1 MEKVTVKTMDGK
13 EIVFPVHTL
22 KDGRKIAITSKHSF
36 KFSDGT
42 EFPGVPED
50 FPMDFLDAL
59 TVERE
64 FREIP
69 EALPNKATESVQ
81 IPTFDNLYILWQLSP
96 QADIVLV
103 SYIIISALKEM
114 KCRRTFWNVLA
125 MNSTPETARE
135 VPEKKI
141 VDIYNWAW

>member
-42 EFPGVPED
+42 EFRLPED
-50 FPMDFLDAL
+50 FPLDFVDAL
-59 TVERE
+59 TVQRE
-64 FREIP
+64 FWEVS
-69 EALPNKATESVQ
+69 EALPNKATESFQ
-81 IPTFDNLYILWQLSP
+81 WLTKESLRILEVLSENV
-96 QADIVLV
+96 DIVLV
-103 SYIIISALKEM
+103 SYMIISALKVMVKRDE
-114 KCRRTFWNVLA
+114 FPNVLA

-135 VPEKKI
+135 VPEKKV
-141 VDIYNWAW
+141 VDIDNWAW

>member
-36 KFSDGT
+36 RFSDGT

-50 FPMDFLDAL
+50 FPMDFVDAL

-69 EALPNKATESVQ
+69 EALPNKASESIQ
-81 IPTFDNLYILWQLSP
+81 ILSPNNLYILRQLAN
-96 QADIVLV
+96 QVDIVLV
-103 SYIIISALKEM
+103 SYMIISAMKEM
-114 KCRRTFWNVLA
+114 GTRKAFKNVLA

-135 VPEKKI
+135 IPEKKI
-141 VDIYNWAW
+141 VDIENWAW

>member
-42 EFPGVPED
+42 EFRLPED
-50 FPMDFLDAL
+50 FPLDFVDAL
-59 TVERE
+59 TVQRE
-64 FREIP
+64 FRNIP
-69 EALPNKATESVQ
+69 EALPNKASESIQ
-81 IPTFDNLYILWQLSP
+81 RLSDNSLEILRDLSENV
-96 QADIVLV
+96 DIVLV
-103 SYIIISALKEM
+103 SFMIISALKEM
-114 KCRRTFWNVLA
+114 GIRNSFPNVLA

-135 VPEKKI
+135 IPEKKI
-141 VDIYNWAW
+141 VDIDNWAW

>member
-22 KDGRKIAITSKHSF
+22 KDGRKIAITSKHGF

-42 EFPGVPED
+42 EFPGVPEGFPTD
-50 FPMDFLDAL
+50 FVDAL
-59 TVERE
+59 MVQRE
-64 FREIP
+64 FQEVP
-69 EALPNKATESVQ
+69 EALPHKATESIQ
-81 IPTFDNLYILWQLSP
+81 KLSEDSLYLLIVLSLKV
-96 QADIVLV
+96 DIVLV
-103 SYIIISALKEM
+103 SYMIITALKEM
-114 KCRRTFWNVLA
+114 GCRKAFPRVLA

>member
-50 FPMDFLDAL
+50 FPTDFVDAL
-59 TVERE
+59 TVQRE
-64 FREIP
+64 FREVK

-81 IPTFDNLYILWQLSP
+81 RLSIEGQLLLERLSKKV
-96 QADIVLV
+96 DIVLV
-103 SYIIISALKEM
+103 SYMVISALKEM
-114 KCRRTFWNVLA
+114 GLRYELPKVLA

-135 VPEKKI
+135 MPEKKI
-141 VDIYNWAW
+141 VDIDNWAW

>member
-50 FPMDFLDAL
+50 FPIDFVDAL

-64 FREIP
+64 FCEVP
-69 EALPNKATESVQ
+69 EALPNKATESIQ
-81 IPTFDNLYILWQLSP
+81 KLSE
-96 QADIVLV
+96 DSL
-103 SYIIISALKEM
+103 
-114 KCRRTFWNVLA
+114 
-125 MNSTPETARE
+125 
-135 VPEKKI
+135 
-141 VDIYNWAW
+141 

>member
-42 EFPGVPED
+42 EFRLPED

-59 TVERE
+59 TVQRE
-64 FREIP
+64 FWEVP

-81 IPTFDNLYILWQLSP
+81 WLTEESLKILRKLKLKV
-96 QADIVLV
+96 DIVLV
-103 SYIIISALKEM
+103 SYMIISALKEM
-114 KCRRTFWNVLA
+114 GIRDDFSAVLA

-141 VDIYNWAW
+141 VDIENWAW